1 MSEENL
7 ISINNYLEH
16 LKLLEKNFVGIK
28 EQKQIFNE
36 IIDEL
41 RELYRKTPKLFSNE
55 MIKGINNMK
64 AIINETEV
72 KYPDNTVDR
81 NRKLSIG
88 TNGLLVMHKK
98 LYYVGTIDIFNT
110 RGVKY
115 CITLQNREHKYVHE
129 NEVYIIGS
137 IKEAY
142 KEAPPIRIPEK
153 TKTEKPNIQLSYK
166 EVPILPEGCCS
177 CRYRSECVRKAHAKG
192 RCKEYKRGPAVL
204 CYSDLTEQV

>member
-1 MSEENL
+1 MKTKIL
-7 ISINNYLEH
+7 IVEDESIIALNIKEILTDFGYIV
-16 LKLLEKNFVGIK
+16 VGIA
-28 EQKQIFNE
+28 
-36 IIDEL
+36 
-41 RELYRKTPKLFSNE
+41 SNSE
-55 MIKGINNMK
+55 K
-64 AIINETEV
+64 ALHLVRT
-72 KYPDNTVDR
+72 KMPDLILMD
-81 NRKLSIG
+81 
-88 TNGLLVMHKK
+88 
-98 LYYVGTIDIFNT
+98 
-110 RGVKY
+110 
-115 CITLQNREHKYVHE
+115 ITLQNREHKYVHE

-192 RCKEYKRGPAVL
+192 RCNEYKRGPAVL